1 MGRLER
7 IASTIAAIL
16 AREGLDYPQ
25 SKAVFK
31 AARQKAGLTPPP
43 DRRGGIDRLTLEEE
57 LRFIDQAY
65 AKGGR
70 TGLMLELLSSLVY
83 GPASGG
89 ILDLAFAIDEAHA
102 ADDLGEPIRPVET
115 APALL
120 RALAQPEHHR
130 QRRAA

>member
-43 DRRGGIDRLTLEEE
+43 DRRGSIDRLTLEEE

-65 AKGGR
+65 AKPNLNSEA
-70 TGLMLELLSSLVY
+70 GLSAGKSLILALRGAASSRL
-83 GPASGG
+83 
-89 ILDLAFAIDEAHA
+89 
-102 ADDLGEPIRPVET
+102 
-115 APALL
+115 
-120 RALAQPEHHR
+120 
-130 QRRAA
+130 